1 MRLRVVE
8 PELLDQLPPDDP
20 RAIKCRRDL
29 KRANTLMMHPF
40 VMARTLRQYWGSDS
54 PRVLVDLGSG
64 DGTFV
69 LRVAQ
74 RLSRHWRNVHAIL
87 LDQRAVVSDET
98 RAGFAA
104 LSWTVEPVR
113 AHVLDFFGQL
123 RTEPV
128 DIVTANLFLHHLQ
141 DQELARLLAQAAPS
155 TKLFVACELQR
166 TKLVREIGRMQWL
179 IGGGD
184 VICYDGVVSTRA
196 SFRGQEISALWPRQ
210 AGWDLFEKPVGP
222 MTHVFVARRRAG

>member
-1 MRLRVVE
+1 
-8 PELLDQLPPDDP
+8 
-20 RAIKCRRDL
+20 
-29 KRANTLMMHPF
+29 
-40 VMARTLRQYWGSDS
+40 
-54 PRVLVDLGSG
+54 
-64 DGTFV
+64 V

-87 LDQRAVVSDET
+87 LDQRAVVSEET

-113 AHVLDFFGQL
+113 AHVLDFFTQL

-128 DIVTANLFLHHLQ
+128 DIVSANLFLHHLQ
-141 DQELARLLAQAAPS
+141 DHELARLLAQAAPA
-155 TKLFVACELQR
+155 TRLFAACELQR
-166 TKLVREIGRMQWL
+166 TKFVREIGRMQWL

-196 SFRGQEISALWPRQ
+196 SFRGQELSALWPRQ
-210 AGWDLFEKPVGP
+210 DGWDLFENRVGP
-222 MTHVFVARRRAG
+222 MAHVFVARRRAG